1 MRSFALLENISRWRP
16 TLLEQTHKPSYS
28 VLGAGTRDEPPRTS
42 TWEATIVSATPR
54 NNSLAVRKTVAELQ
68 SGLTE
73 IVAVAGA
80 QSLNHETDEK
90 TVTVLP
96 LTLYLLSFHYA
107 RVFDESL
114 KCKLESKLERVLIN
128 SHLVKKLIAH
138 P

>member
-1 MRSFALLENISRWRP
+1 M
-16 TLLEQTHKPSYS
+16 
-28 VLGAGTRDEPPRTS
+28 
-42 TWEATIVSATPR
+42 
-54 NNSLAVRKTVAELQ
+54 RKTVAELQ

-96 LTLYLLSFHYA
+96 LTPYLLSFHYA